1 MTPPIRMNIHKWGQ
15 AQAIMGP
22 EQTWHVTQEM
32 VADLAKQP
40 NTTIGVR
47 LAYSVMTEPGTAR

>member
-22 EQTWHVTQEM
+22 QQTWHVTQEM

-40 NTTIGVR
+40 NTTNGVR
-47 LAYSVMTEPGTAR
+47 LAYSVMTEPGTAQ

>member
-40 NTTIGVR
+40 NTTNGVR
-47 LAYSVMTEPGTAR
+47 QVFSVMTEPGTAR

>member
-32 VADLAKQP
+32 VADLAK
-40 NTTIGVR
+40 
-47 LAYSVMTEPGTAR
+47 TAKHH

>member
-1 MTPPIRMNIHKWGQ
+1 MNIHKWGQ

-40 NTTIGVR
+40 NTANGVR